1 MEKLDLLCFAA
12 HPDDT
17 ELACSGTIL
26 HHIHLGYKVGIVDLT
41 QGELGTRGSAEL
53 RAVEA
58 ANSAKILGIS
68 LRDNLRLADGFF
80 QKNRDSLTSVIEKIR
95 QYQPE
100 IILCNA
106 ESDRHTDH
114 GKGADLVS
122 EAAFLSG
129 LIKIETYH
137 NDVKQEAWRPKQI
150 YHYIQDRLM
159 KPDLV
164 VDITPY
170 FDQKMESIKAFSSQ
184 FYDPNNTEP
193 ETPIS
198 SLDFMK
204 YVEGRAR
211 EFGRLINVTFGEGY
225 TVKRPIGSTNLMNQL

>member
-1 MEKLDLLCFAA
+1 MEKLDILCFAA

-26 HHIHLGYKVGIVDLT
+26 HHIKLGFKVGVVDLT

-53 RAVEA
+53 RAIES
-58 ANSAKILGIS
+58 ANASEILGLS
-68 LRDNLRLADGFF
+68 VRDNLRLADGFF
-80 QKNRDSLTSVIEKIR
+80 QKNRDSLIKIIEKIR

-106 ESDRHTDH
+106 EMDRHTDH
-114 GKGADLVS
+114 GKAADLVS

-129 LIKIETYH
+129 LIKIETNH
-137 NDVKQEAWRPKQI
+137 IGAKQEAWRPKQI
-150 YHYIQDRLM
+150 YHYIQDRLTQ
-159 KPDLV
+159 PDLV

-170 FDQKMESIKAFSSQ
+170 FDKKMEAIKAFSSQ

>member
-1 MEKLDLLCFAA
+1 MDKLDILCFAA

-26 HHIHLGYKVGIVDLT
+26 HHIKLGFKVGMVDLT

-53 RAVEA
+53 RAIES
-58 ANSAKILGIS
+58 ANASNILGLS
-68 LRDNLRLADGFF
+68 VRSNLRLADGFF
-80 QKNRDSLTSVIEKIR
+80 QKNRDSLTRVIEKIR

-106 ESDRHTDH
+106 EMDRHTDH
-114 GKGADLVS
+114 GKAADLVN

-129 LIKIETYH
+129 LIKIETNH
-137 NDVKQEAWRPKQI
+137 NGIKQDAWRPKQI
-150 YHYIQDRLM
+150 YHYIQDRLTE
-159 KPDLV
+159 PDLV

-170 FDQKMESIKAFSSQ
+170 FDTKMEAIKAFRSQ
-184 FYDPNNTEP
+184 FYDPNNKEP

-211 EFGRLINVTFGEGY
+211 EFGRLINVTFGEGF
-225 TVKRPIGSTNLMNQL
+225 TVKRPIGSNNLMNQL

>member
-1 MEKLDLLCFAA
+1 
-12 HPDDT
+12 
-17 ELACSGTIL
+17 
-26 HHIHLGYKVGIVDLT
+26 LGYKVGIVDLT

-137 NDVKQEAWRPKQI
+137 NGVKQEAWRPKQI

-170 FDQKMESIKAFSSQ
+170 FDQKMESVKAFSSQ
-184 FYDPNNTEP
+184 FYNPKNTEP